1 MQVIAQ
7 LKHLHIAPRKVRLIA
22 GLIRGLTVERAEVQ
36 LFHLTKRS
44 ANPVSKLLHSVVSNA
59 ENNFNLPKSNL
70 FIKEITVDEGIKQ
83 KRFMPGSMGSAKPI
97 HKKTSHI
104 RIILGER
111 VAGLKLTTG
120 EIKRRQAVAEAAKK
134 QATKQQAEVAD
145 EDKAESKHEHG
156 PEREVKSKSI
166 ASGIKSAGRRFFRRK
181 TV

>member
-1 MQVIAQ
+1 MQVVAQ

-44 ANPVSKLLHSVVSNA
+44 ADPISKLLHSAVSNA

-111 VAGLKLTTG
+111 VAGLKLSAE
-120 EIKRRQAVAEAAKK
+120 EIKQRRAAAEAAQK
-134 QATKQQAEVAD
+134 QMAKQPAEAAD
-145 EDKAESKHEHG
+145 EDKAESKPEHG
-156 PEREVKSKSI
+156 PEREVKSKGI
-166 ASGIKSAGRRFFRRK
+166 ASGIKNAGRRFFRRK